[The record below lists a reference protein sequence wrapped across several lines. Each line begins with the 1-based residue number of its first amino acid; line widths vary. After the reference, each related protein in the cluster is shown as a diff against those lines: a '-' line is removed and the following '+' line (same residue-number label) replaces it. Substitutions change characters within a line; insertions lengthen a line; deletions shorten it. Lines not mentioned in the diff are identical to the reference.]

1 MVKFLRRFSRN
12 IRDAFKSVV
21 RNFSLSIASIS
32 CITITL
38 VVVSISAMISFN
50 VENFTDSI
58 KKDVTVVIY
67 LEADVTEDLRKEIE
81 TKIKDNGNVFSLEFK
96 SKEETAEEF
105 RETSDVISSFLD
117 SLGDENPLLDS
128 YLLKVEEIET
138 IRNTVNKI
146 KSIDGVDTV
155 NYGEDIVEQ
164 LVVVFDVISKIS
176 IGSVVALVLVTAFLI
191 SNTIKLT
198 IQSRK
203 TEIEIMRLVGASNQS
218 IRVPFIIEG
227 LFLGILGSIIPI
239 ILTVYGY
246 NSLYS
251 FFDGKMFNSSLAK
264 LIEPMPFVVN
274 ISLILLLIGI
284 LVGMFGSYKAVR
296 KYLKI

>member
-1 MVKFLRRFSRN
+1 VVKFLRRFSRN